1 MLDDILYFGLIV
13 ADFFGVI
20 WDIIVG
26 IWRNKI
32 VRTVLII
39 LGLMVICFIA
49 YGKLNAKEIKTEAAN
64 TTKQAPLVRESMQV
78 NRLENLHISGK
89 E

>member
-1 MLDDILYFGLIV
+1 MLDDILYFGLLV

-20 WDIIVG
+20 WDLIVG

-32 VRTVLII
+32 ARTVLII
-39 LGLMVICFIA
+39 GLMVICFIA
-49 YGKLNAKEIKTEAAN
+49 YGKLKAKELKTQPAN
-64 TTKQAPLVRESMQV
+64 TTKQALLVRESMQV
-78 NRLENLHISGK
+78 NRLENLHMSGK